1 MGRTEPQS
9 EGLREWM
16 LNIENSFPMLSAAS
30 EADFQGDAEAFLTDY
45 SVGNGFVYA
54 CFAWSK
60 AEEALRRSSELAL
73 EHGVGLYEVS
83 SDVPQIWW
91 PDGGRWVLL

>member
-16 LNIENSFPMLSAAS
+16 LHIEKSFPALSAAS
-30 EADFQGDAEAFLTDY
+30 EANIQGDAEASLTDY

-54 CFAWSK
+54 CFAWLK

-73 EHGVGLYEVS
+73 EHGVGPYKVS
-83 SDVPQIWW
+83 SDGSQLWW
-91 PDGGRWVLL
+91 PGSGRRVLL